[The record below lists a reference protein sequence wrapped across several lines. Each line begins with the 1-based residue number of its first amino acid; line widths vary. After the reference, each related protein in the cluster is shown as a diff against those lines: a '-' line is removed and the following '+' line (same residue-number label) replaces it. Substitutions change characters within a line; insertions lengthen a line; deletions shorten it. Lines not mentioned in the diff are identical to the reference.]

1 MPKGKQGK
9 RITIKEDGTNIT
21 VVANTSS
28 QLRVAVEGKPS
39 GKTDN
44 KPRK

>member
-1 MPKGKQGK
+1 MPKGKDGK

-21 VVANTSS
+21 VVANTSN

-39 GKTDN
+39 GQANN
-44 KPRK
+44 KSRK